1 MKYYNILKY
10 FALFV
15 VLISI
20 ISNLYLVIL
29 DRDLFAIICIR
40 SLYLY
45 ALLLCYLKYT
55 KWTLVLLIVLNVVYW
70 YLTLTMPDVS
80 GYQNPITYFTIGLHS
95 LNWHFENPLNGS
107 QIGIIMMIPGILN
120 MLITFIDIPYRI
132 VKLKKASR

>member
-20 ISNLYLVIL
+20 ISNLYLAIL

>member
-1 MKYYNILKY
+1 
-10 FALFV
+10 
-15 VLISI
+15 
-20 ISNLYLVIL
+20 
-29 DRDLFAIICIR
+29 
-40 SLYLY
+40 
-45 ALLLCYLKYT
+45 
-55 KWTLVLLIVLNVVYW
+55 
-70 YLTLTMPDVS
+70 MPDVS